1 MDSLKDKLTLFLTIF
16 VCTVMA
22 QEPLFSTIR
31 ISDDVY
37 FDETEIDVAS
47 WLSFYTWT
55 IVHEGFGKAQKLMPD
70 SNAIEPELW
79 NYIKSKSTDFVSFEA
94 RYTQLPVGYFCNE
107 CTVDAELAERLP
119 NFRNRC
125 SILDFPITGISYEQA
140 EAFCKWRTKTLGDN
154 KIVFRLPTPEE
165 WKYFAVN
172 GLSESE
178 KENGFRDSLSNKNC
192 ALFNYNIP
200 SKNGNDENQGNLKG
214 VAMYS
219 PKTNGAYDVF
229 GNVSEMTSLK
239 GVAKGGNFTLYANQS
254 HVDSIQSY
262 TKPEIYLGFRCIA
275 IKGSEPELA
284 DKEVITDVDAPEK
297 FGNFTDS
304 RDGKT
309 YPTVLIGN
317 QMWFAANLAFKPDS
331 GKYWAWNNEERHVA
345 QYGYL
350 YTWEIAKEVCPI
362 GWHLPSKEEFET
374 LLINYDMNE
383 NVSYRELHI
392 TGSAGYSIIES
403 GLRFGVNFS
412 PTISGTAFW
421 SSTQK
426 KRNKIWGLGVDGL
439 RKSIKLYDTYG
450 MKTGLQIRCV
460 KDNE

>member
-1 MDSLKDKLTLFLTIF
+1 MNSLKNILTLLLVLF
-16 VCTVMA
+16 VYNVVA

-31 ISDDVY
+31 ISDNVY

-55 IVHEGFGKAQKLMPD
+55 IVHEGFGEAQKILPD

-79 NYIKSKSTDFVSFEA
+79 SYIRSKSTDFVSFEA
-94 RYTQLPVGYFCNE
+94 RYTQLPVGYFGKD
-107 CTVDAELAERLP
+107 CTIDAELAKRLP
-119 NFRNRC
+119 NFKNRC
-125 SILDFPITGISYEQA
+125 TILDLPITGISYEQA
-140 EAFCKWRTKTLGDN
+140 VDFCKWRTKTLGDN
-154 KIVFRLPTPEE
+154 KIVYRLPTPEE

-172 GLSESE
+172 GLSETE
-178 KENGFRDSLSNKNC
+178 KENGFRDSLNNKNC
-192 ALFNYNIP
+192 AVFNYNIP
-200 SKNGNDENQGNLKG
+200 CNNNDENQGNLKG

-219 PKTNGAYDVF
+219 PRTNGAYDIF

-239 GVAKGGNFTLYANQS
+239 GVAKGGNFTLHANQS

-262 TKPEIYLGFRCIA
+262 TKPEIWLGFRCIA

-284 DKEVITDVDAPEK
+284 DKEVINDVNVLGK
-297 FGNFTDS
+297 FGKFTDS

-309 YPTVLIGN
+309 YPTVLIGD
-317 QMWFAANLAFKPDS
+317 QMWLASNLAFKPDD
-331 GKYWAWNNEERHVA
+331 GKYWVWHNEKKYVA

-350 YTWEIAKEVCPI
+350 YTWETAKNACPV
-362 GWHLPSKEEFET
+362 GWHLPSKEEFKT
-374 LLINYDMNE
+374 LLINYNE
-383 NVSYRELHI
+383 DESTSYRELHI
-392 TGSAGYSIIES
+392 TGSSGYSIIES

-450 MKTGLQIRCV
+450 RKNGLQVRCV